1 MPGIESHIS
10 SIGQA
15 IQLAIAPVFLLTA
28 IAGILNALM
37 GRLARA
43 VDRRRA
49 AEIELRTAEGEQRE
63 RLLMELALVSKRTVL
78 VLWSIGM
85 AVVSAL
91 LVCLLIFTAF
101 LGAFLFV
108 DLSRSVAV
116 LFIGAVAFLTICMV
130 VLLREVLVAAES
142 VHHSVWPRPEER
154 MNATAEPK

>member
-49 AEIELRTAEGEQRE
+49 AEALLETADGEQRQ
-63 RLLMELALVSKRTVL
+63 RLEVELALISKRTVL
-78 VLWSIGM
+78 VLWSIGF
-85 AVVSAL
+85 AVLSAL

-101 LGAFLFV
+101 LGAFLYV

-116 LFIGAVAFLTICMV
+116 LFIASVAFLTLCML
-130 VLLREVLVAAES
+130 VLLREVIVAAES
-142 VHHSVWPRPEER
+142 VSHSVWPRPGRVER
-154 MNATAEPK
+154 T

>member
-28 IAGILNALM
+28 LAGILNALM

-43 VDRRRA
+43 VDRRRTVEA
-49 AEIELRTAEGEQRE
+49 LLEEAHGEQRG
-63 RLLMELALVSKRTVL
+63 RLLAELGLLSRRTVL
-78 VLWSIGM
+78 VLWSIGF
-85 AVVSAL
+85 AVLSSL
-91 LVCLLIFTAF
+91 LVCVLIFTAF

-116 LFIGAVAFLTICMV
+116 LFIASVAFLTLCML
-130 VLLREVLVAAES
+130 VLLHEVLVAAQS
-142 VHHSVWPRPEER
+142 VHHSVWPRPPEGDR
-154 MNATAEPK
+154 R